1 MKEVISMTLSVYSFA
16 LPTRIEFGEGVISNT
31 GAEAKAL
38 GAKKVMLVADKGVIS
53 AGLTGPAEESLKKEN
68 IPYIIFDKI
77 VPNPRDTDS
86 QLGYEIA
93 KAEGVDVL
101 VAVGGGSS
109 IDTAKAIGT
118 LLTHGGK
125 IQDWCGFQLLER
137 QITPL
142 IAIPTTAG
150 TGSEVTP
157 FAVITDTVQH
167 VKLNVFDPKAAARVA
182 LVDPTMLLKLPSH
195 IMASTGIDAMT
206 HAVEAYTCTLANP
219 HTDAFALYAIGLIQK
234 NLRKAVNDPDIESCT
249 GMMLGSNIAGIAFGY
264 ADVAAVH
271 CMAEA
276 LGGRYDTPH
285 GVANA
290 ILLPTVME
298 FNIPSDIPK
307 YVDVARA
314 LGVNVDGMDP
324 EKAAMEGA
332 NVLKQLCDD
341 VGIPRMKDVD
351 KMDPADF
358 PALSAAAEK
367 NVSTPSNP
375 RPIVAKDYLELF
387 KKAYEL

>member
-1 MKEVISMTLSVYSFA
+1 MTLANYSFS
-16 LPTRIEFGEGVISNT
+16 LPTRVEFGEGVIHNV
-31 GAEAKAL
+31 GEEAKAF

-53 AGLTGPAEESLKKEN
+53 AGLTQAVEDSLRASKIE
-68 IPYIIFDKI
+68 YCVFSEI
-77 VPNPRDTDS
+77 VPNPRDVHCHA
-86 QLGYEIA
+86 GYELA
-93 KAEGVDVL
+93 KAEHVDVL

-109 IDTAKAIGT
+109 MDTAKAIGT

-137 QITPL
+137 PITPL

-157 FAVITDTVQH
+157 FAVITDTELH

-182 LVDPTMLLKLPSH
+182 LIDPTVLLKLPSK

-206 HAVEAYTCTLANP
+206 HAVEAYTCTVSNP
-219 HTDAFALYAIGLIQK
+219 HTDAYALYAIEIIQK
-234 NLRKAVNDPDIESCT
+234 NLRDAVKSPDLASCT
-249 GMMLGSNIAGIAFGY
+249 GMMLGSTIAGIAFGY

-276 LGGRYDTPH
+276 LGGRYDLPH

-290 ILLPTVME
+290 ILLPTVTE
-298 FNIPSDIPK
+298 YNLDSDYEKHANI
-307 YVDVARA
+307 ARA
-314 LGVNVDGMDP
+314 MGVNVNGLSQ
-324 EKAAMEGA
+324 EEAAKEA
-332 NVLKQLCDD
+332 VSALQALCDD
-341 VGIPRMKDVD
+341 VGIPKMKDIPEINPD
-351 KMDPADF
+351 DF
-358 PALSAAAEK
+358 DALAIASEK

-375 RPIVAKDYLELF
+375 KPITAKEYKLLF
-387 KKAYEL
+387 QKAYSL